1 MDHMR
6 TMRRT
11 GVLEGLAAGAA
22 GGIAGAVAMVVCNH
36 LLAAAGIGRDDY
48 GRHHQERRLDA
59 KPNDTDG
66 TISDEPATM
75 KAASSVAEAM
85 TGRPLDDSARSV
97 AGPVAHHLFGALVGA
112 LYGAAAARVP
122 ALGAYGGVPYGM
134 FVWAAAAEAGLPLTG
149 LAREP
154 AAYPLSRHAA
164 SLATHV
170 VFGATVET
178 VRRAAARR

>member
-1 MDHMR
+1 MTMKTTR
-6 TMRRT
+6 TT

-22 GGIAGAVAMVVCNH
+22 GGIAGAAAMVACNH
-36 LLAAAGIGRDDY
+36 LLAAAGIGRNDL

-75 KAASSVAEAM
+75 KAASTVAQAI
-85 TGRPLDDSARSV
+85 TGRPLDASAKSV

-112 LYGAAAARVP
+112 LYGAAAARLP
-122 ALGAYGGVPYGM
+122 ALGAYGGVPYGI
-134 FVWAAAAEAGLPLTG
+134 FVWAAAAEAGLPMAG

-164 SLATHV
+164 SLATHM